1 MSLPHST
8 YININKRLSIGS
20 RGSDVFFDKG
30 IAMIID
36 VKDGSLLLIGRLIE
50 IFGESLNRPVEGN
63 VASIVATDNDLAR
76 QVGDKD
82 GRCHHDDDDA
92 RVRVKFLDSS

>member
-76 QVGDKD
+76 QVGDEYS
-82 GRCHHDDDDA
+82 RCYHDYERA
-92 RVRVKFLDSS
+92 SERASLVL